1 MILLNLLN
9 NPGNPDNPM
18 NHGGHLNLFRIS
30 KFEFRIYCPYHSGI
44 YDMQKLQALPQ
55 LT

>member
-18 NHGGHLNLFRIS
+18 NHGSHLNLFGLCAIS
-30 KFEFRIYCPYHSGI
+30 CFVLRASKPRASNLIHFYVI
-44 YDMQKLQALPQ
+44 
-55 LT
+55 